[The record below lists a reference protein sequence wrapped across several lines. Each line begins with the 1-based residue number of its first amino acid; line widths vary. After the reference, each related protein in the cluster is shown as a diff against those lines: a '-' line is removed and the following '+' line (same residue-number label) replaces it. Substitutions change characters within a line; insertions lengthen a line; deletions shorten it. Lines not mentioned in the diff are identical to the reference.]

1 MEHPMAEHS
10 NSAVILERP
19 VQHLLTVKINRPKAH
34 NAVNLEVALGLARA
48 IRVSEEDPDIWTVV
62 LTGRG
67 GRAFCTGADLNVV
80 ANGNLDQLF
89 LPNGGF
95 AGFVQAPRSKIWIAA
110 VDGFA
115 LAGGFEIALAC
126 DMIIATEQSVFGLPE
141 VQRGLLASAGGVYRL
156 SRKIPANIANE
167 LVATGDHL
175 GCARAHALG
184 LINQIAEANGALD
197 AAVVLARKI
206 CENAPIAVRESL
218 RIARLSPD
226 MTDEALYT
234 LSQERQLLTMAT
246 QDFAEGPR
254 AFIEKRKPNWVGA

>member
-1 MEHPMAEHS
+1 MEHSMTEHS
-10 NSAVILERP
+10 NGAVTLDRP
-19 VQHLLTVKINRPKAH
+19 EHHLLVVTINRPNVH
-34 NAVNLEVALGLARA
+34 NSVNLEVALGLAHA

-80 ANGNLDQLF
+80 ADGNLDQLF
-89 LPNGGF
+89 LPDGGF
-95 AGFVQAPRSKIWIAA
+95 AGFVQAPRNKVWIAA

-126 DMIIATEQSVFGLPE
+126 DMIIATGQSVFGLPE

-167 LVATGDHL
+167 LIATGDRL
-175 GCARAHALG
+175 GCVRAHAFG
-184 LINQIAEANGALD
+184 LVNHIAEANGALD
-197 AAVVLARKI
+197 AAIELARKI

-218 RIARLSPD
+218 SIARLSPD
-226 MTDEALYT
+226 MTDEALYA
-234 LSQERQLLTMAT
+234 LSQERQLLNMTT

-254 AFIEKRKPNWVGA
+254 AFIEKRKPNWIGA